1 LIFDHLVHPPALADR
16 AFLTFAESGF
26 QLRRELLDP
35 AVNTGMV
42 DFDATL
48 CHHLFQIPV
57 AERIGQ
63 GPAHA
68 GQDEVL
74 FKLVAFELNHVGLL
88 EGR

>member
-1 LIFDHLVHPPALADR
+1 MIN
-16 AFLTFAESGF
+16 
-26 QLRRELLDP
+26 LD
-35 AVNTGMV
+35 A
-42 DFDATL
+42 AL

-63 GPAHA
+63 IPADT

-74 FKLVAFELNHVGLL
+74 FKSVAFEVNHVGLL